1 MKRLFDCFPAM
12 ESDRLILREWKE
24 SDANG
29 LTDLIRNQQVYRFLP
44 TFLYERAIENTAE
57 MIARSRAECFDT
69 KKSVLLGI
77 YIKQETDRIIGVA
90 EIYNYELEKEKA
102 SIGYRIHPYWWKC
115 GIATET
121 AALLKSYLLKNTD
134 V

>member
-1 MKRLFDCFPAM
+1 MKRLFDCFPSM

-44 TFLYERAIENTAE
+44 TFLYERSIENTAE

-69 KKSVLLGI
+69 KKICSA
-77 YIKQETDRIIGVA
+77 R
-90 EIYNYELEKEKA
+90 
-102 SIGYRIHPYWWKC
+102 
-115 GIATET
+115 
-121 AALLKSYLLKNTD
+121 YLH
-134 V
+134 